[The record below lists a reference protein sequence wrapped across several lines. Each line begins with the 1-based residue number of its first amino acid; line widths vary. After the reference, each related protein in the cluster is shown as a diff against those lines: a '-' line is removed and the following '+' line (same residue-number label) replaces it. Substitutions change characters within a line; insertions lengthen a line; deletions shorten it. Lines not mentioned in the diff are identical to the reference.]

1 MKEVDYTLAIV
12 FALVVSICYLIIGF
26 ITSVMSG
33 IGNILLIFIY
43 SFVVTFFMS
52 LFLSSDDVSDAKGYS
67 GMIFVISSII
77 FLHTSAPI
85 WGENQYCQSQYALR
99 GSGNY
104 SFEYG
109 ELREDQNI
117 SKAYGYCKS
126 KGGFTY
132 MMDNGEIQPGLFRL
146 SSVISF
152 ISLFILM
159 SSHIGDTISKSS
171 SKKRRR
177 KVKKPIN
184 LREGY
189 IQFENE
195 LLSCEKIVND
205 SKVVNKTFYS
215 RLMKIRDSIWVFEG
229 EFELIGEGPEGIS
242 IEWEYFDKQKE
253 RLKRLQDYALEHV
266 DITFEGNDK
275 KINEIKYKFA
285 LPVSEQDQYYSDK
298 QHEKWW
304 RRD

>member
-1 MKEVDYTLAIV
+1 MNDVDYTMAIV

-33 IGNILLIFIY
+33 IGNVLLIFIY

-52 LFLSSDDVSDAKGYS
+52 LFLSSDNVSDAKGYS
-67 GMIFVISSII
+67 GMVFVISSII

-117 SKAYGYCKS
+117 SKAYGTCKS

-132 MMDNGEIQPGLFRL
+132 MMDNGEIQPGLFRF
-146 SSVISF
+146 SSAISI
-152 ISLFILM
+152 ISLFILIT
-159 SSHIGDTISKSS
+159 SSKSS

-177 KVKKPIN
+177 KTKKPIS

-189 IQFENE
+189 VQFEKE
-195 LLSCEKIVND
+195 ILSCERIVND

-215 RLMKIRDSIWVFEG
+215 RLMKIHDSILVFEDEFFHNG
-229 EFELIGEGPEGIS
+229 EEAPEGIS
-242 IEWEYFDKQKE
+242 IEREYFDKQRE

-266 DITFEGNDK
+266 DKTFEGK
-275 KINEIKYKFA
+275 K
-285 LPVSEQDQYYSDK
+285 
-298 QHEKWW
+298 
-304 RRD
+304 

>member
-1 MKEVDYTLAIV
+1 MKDEDYTMAFV

-33 IGNILLIFIY
+33 IGNVLLIFIY

-52 LFLSSDDVSDAKGYS
+52 LFLSSDNVSDAKGYS
-67 GMIFVISSII
+67 GMVFVISSII

-132 MMDNGEIQPGLFRL
+132 MMDNGEIQPGLFRF
-146 SSVISF
+146 SSAISI
-152 ISLFILM
+152 ISLFILIT
-159 SSHIGDTISKSS
+159 SSKSS

-177 KVKKPIN
+177 KTKKPIS

-189 IQFENE
+189 VQFEKE
-195 LLSCEKIVND
+195 ILSCERIVND

-215 RLMKIRDSIWVFEG
+215 RLMKIHDSILVFEDEFLHNG
-229 EFELIGEGPEGIS
+229 EEAPEGIS
-242 IEWEYFDKQKE
+242 IEREYFDKQRE

-266 DITFEGNDK
+266 DKTFEGKNK
-275 KINEIKYKFA
+275 KIDEIKYKFA
-285 LPVSEQDQYYSDK
+285 LPVIDQGEYYSYK
-298 QHEKWW
+298 QHKKWW
-304 RRD
+304 RID